1 VDYAGPE
8 IPQGETL
15 QCDTGNFLLDGLCN
29 LFAPS
34 SESLETFAYDVQT
47 TISGKYPFG
56 LFAEIQEKFTNL
68 QCLNPPPEGKN
79 IQGGMQE
86 TDEGGGVV
94 FSVPIHIGDVNTTW
108 NIIDTS
114 EPVIQ
119 NVGDA
124 FEPYLIIALWL
135 SLVGYVYFRFINFDL

>member
-1 VDYAGPE
+1 
-8 IPQGETL
+8 
-15 QCDTGNFLLDGLCN
+15 
-29 LFAPS
+29 
-34 SESLETFAYDVQT
+34 
-47 TISGKYPFG
+47 
-56 LFAEIQEKFTNL
+56 
-68 QCLNPPPEGKN
+68 
-79 IQGGMQE
+79 MQE